1 MLEVDDDP
9 VEARAGHD
17 LDGLNAGNGRNRAE
31 GGTPL
36 TPLPAKTVEGFRY
49 RGNQIRNSVRVAGEA
64 RRPKK
69 LTARQDIERSISIQA
84 GTRPPKNGINAGISV
99 CGRLEVKITCA
110 PVWSTSP
117 PRASSKSVT
126 RRAIAGAGST

>member
-36 TPLPAKTVEGFRY
+36 PPLPAKTVEGFRY

-69 LTARQDIERSISIQA
+69 LTARQDMKKQYRFRREH
-84 GTRPPKNGINAGISV
+84 
-99 CGRLEVKITCA
+99 GRRKTASMPESACA
-110 PVWSTSP
+110 AAL
-117 PRASSKSVT
+117 R
-126 RRAIAGAGST
+126 